1 MKWQKEMGRGTVE
14 NREREFLSTC
24 LLGFLVYT
32 PYRRPAASA
41 KELPHLPSEN
51 NPLKL
56 CRATGPATPRG
67 AREGMERQ
75 REIGTQC
82 INQE

>member
-1 MKWQKEMGRGTVE
+1 MGTGTVE
-14 NREREFLSTC
+14 KKERESSCPLV
-24 LLGFLVYT
+24 FLVYT
-32 PYRRPAASA
+32 SYRRPAASA

-56 CRATGPATPRG
+56 CRAAGPATPRG
-67 AREGMERQ
+67 AQEGMERQ

>member
-1 MKWQKEMGRGTVE
+1 MVTVE
-14 NREREFLSTC
+14 KKERESILSTC

-32 PYRRPAASA
+32 SYRRPAASA

-56 CRATGPATPRG
+56 CRAAGPATPRG
-67 AREGMERQ
+67 ARKGMERQ

>member
-1 MKWQKEMGRGTVE
+1 MKWQKEMGMRIVE
-14 NREREFLSTC
+14 KKEREFLSTC

-32 PYRRPAASA
+32 SYRRPAASA

-56 CRATGPATPRG
+56 CRAAGPAIPRG